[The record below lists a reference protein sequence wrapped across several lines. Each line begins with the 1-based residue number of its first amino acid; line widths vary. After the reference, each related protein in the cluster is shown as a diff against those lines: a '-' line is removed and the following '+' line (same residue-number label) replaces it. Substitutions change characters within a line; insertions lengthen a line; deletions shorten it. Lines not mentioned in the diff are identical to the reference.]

1 MKTIFKAQA
10 YRIALTLGTI
20 ASSALIIEAGQ
31 RWK

>member
-10 YRIALTLGTI
+10 FRILLALGTI
-20 ASSALIIEAGQ
+20 ASSALVIEAGQ